1 MKNKMYIDKK
11 IIFIGLICIIAI
23 YFYFI
28 SNVIIKKI
36 AVEESHR
43 LHNLLSLLNI
53 LKLSLHFL
61 LIFCNYSGIPLGCH
75 IFWKIV

>member
-28 SNVIIKKI
+28 SSVIIKKI
-36 AVEESHR
+36 AVEE
-43 LHNLLSLLNI
+43 
-53 LKLSLHFL
+53 
-61 LIFCNYSGIPLGCH
+61 
-75 IFWKIV
+75 